1 MMVSQE
7 LTIEPV
13 EVIAVSQCHHHWIID
28 SAEGPISQG
37 VCQNCHEIKDFQNSL
52 VEAERDY

>member
-1 MMVSQE
+1 MMVRQE
-7 LTIEPV
+7 LTLEPV
-13 EVIAVSQCHHHWIID
+13 EVIAVSQCLHHWIID

>member
-7 LTIEPV
+7 LTLEPV
-13 EVIAVSQCHHHWIID
+13 EVAALSQCRHHWIID
-28 SAEGPISQG
+28 AAQGPISQG

-52 VEAERDY
+52 VEAEREY

>member
-7 LTIEPV
+7 LTLEPV
-13 EVIAVSQCHHHWIID
+13 EVIAVSPCHHHWISD

>member
-7 LTIEPV
+7 LTLEPV
-13 EVIAVSQCHHHWIID
+13 EVIAVSQCQHHWIID

>member
-1 MMVSQE
+1 
-7 LTIEPV
+7 V

>member
-7 LTIEPV
+7 LTLEPV
-13 EVIAVSQCHHHWIID
+13 EVITISQCRHHWIID
-28 SAEGPISQG
+28 SAEGTISQG

-52 VEAERDY
+52 VEAEREY